1 MKAIVH
7 TQAGDASVLRLS
19 DREMPVPQAGEV
31 RIRVMVSGVNPTDWK
46 SRSGIFGGESTFDAR
61 VPNQDGAGVID
72 AVGPGI
78 DHFAPGDRVWTVLAA
93 HERPAGGTAQEYTVV
108 PVERVFPLPSR
119 ASFDL
124 GASIGIPAITAHR
137 ALTITEGGPARLKP
151 GALDGKT
158 VLVAGG
164 AGAVGHAAIQLACWA
179 GATVIATISS
189 PAKAAYARRAGAHHT
204 VSYRD
209 GDAADQIRH
218 FAPGG
223 VDLIVEVAIDRN
235 STLDLSVLRPRGT
248 ISVYAFG
255 GEPSF
260 TINVGLNMG
269 LNTRYQFILLY
280 TVGRRS

>member
-1 MKAIVH
+1 
-7 TQAGDASVLRLS
+7 
-19 DREMPVPQAGEV
+19 
-31 RIRVMVSGVNPTDWK
+31 
-46 SRSGIFGGESTFDAR
+46 
-61 VPNQDGAGVID
+61 
-72 AVGPGI
+72 
-78 DHFAPGDRVWTVLAA
+78 
-93 HERPAGGTAQEYTVV
+93 V

-223 VDLIVEVAIDRN
+223 VDLIVDVAIDRN

-280 TVGRRS
+280 TVGWDNIAAAAADINDAINDNALLVGEDAGLPLHHFTLERTADAHRAVENDTVGKVLIHVPPETTV